1 MQLYRCNCAFLSLAR
16 LYNGRALKD
25 IRMNQEGMVHRLVSA
40 RRDPL
45 ECRGLVFVREPA
57 GWQVGYARPAPL
69 VDHRRGWDVW
79 AFLGETEPDWTPG
92 TWTDCEAATTVAVAI
107 RAAVLAIVGKH
118 HGGRL
123 EILNEG

>member
-1 MQLYRCNCAFLSLAR
+1 
-16 LYNGRALKD
+16 
-25 IRMNQEGMVHRLVSA
+25 MNQEGMVHQLVSA

-45 ECRGLVFVREPA
+45 ECRGLVLVRERA
-57 GWQVGYARPAPL
+57 GWQVGYAIPALL

-92 TWTDCEAATTVAVAI
+92 TWADREAATTVAVAI

-118 HGGRL
+118 L
-123 EILNEG
+123 LAAT